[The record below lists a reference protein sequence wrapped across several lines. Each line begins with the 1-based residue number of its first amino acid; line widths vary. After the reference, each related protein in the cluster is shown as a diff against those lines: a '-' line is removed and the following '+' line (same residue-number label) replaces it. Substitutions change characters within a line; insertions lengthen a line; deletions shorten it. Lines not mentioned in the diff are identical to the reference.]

1 MRDSDPLMLTVPATE
16 RASSR
21 IRSIIEGSTVPEDPI
36 HSSNT
41 LEWLLRLE
49 PHADGAL
56 RIAAS
61 GHDIERAV
69 SSRRINK
76 ADFKSFDEFKA
87 AHAMNSA
94 RILAEILEEC
104 SVEKSVIEE
113 VFRLVCLH
121 ETGGDGRSDLLKE
134 ADSLSFFEVNL
145 PYYFARNRAD
155 TTFERGVWG
164 YKRLTRTSRET
175 VKKFTYEDERLD
187 TLIQQIATAVDE
199 GAEQTSPRP

>member
-1 MRDSDPLMLTVPATE
+1 MRDHDPLIPAVSAIEPLLT
-16 RASSR
+16 R
-21 IRSIIEGSTVPEDPI
+21 IRSIIEGSPVPEDLT
-36 HSSNT
+36 HSANT

-49 PHADGAL
+49 PHADEAL
-56 RIAAS
+56 QIAAF

-76 ADFKSFDEFKA
+76 ADFNSFDEFKA

-94 RILAEILEEC
+94 RILTEILEEG
-104 SVEKSVIEE
+104 SVEKSMIEE
-113 VFRLVCLH
+113 VFRLVRLH

-145 PYYFARNRAD
+145 PYYFARNSAD

-164 YKRLTRTSRET
+164 YKRLTRKSRET
-175 VKKFTYEDERLD
+175 VKKFKYADERLE
-187 TLIQQIATAVDE
+187 IMVQEIAGAVE
-199 GAEQTSPRP
+199 ESPE

>member
-1 MRDSDPLMLTVPATE
+1 VRNHDPLILTISAIEPVLT
-16 RASSR
+16 R
-21 IRSIIEGSTVPEDPI
+21 IRSIIEGSPVPEDLK
-36 HSSNT
+36 HSANT

-49 PHADGAL
+49 PHADEAL
-56 RIAAS
+56 RIAAF

-94 RILAEILEEC
+94 RIIVENLEEC
-104 SVEKSVIEE
+104 SVEKSMIEE

-121 ETGGDGRSDLLKE
+121 ETGGDERSDLLKE

-145 PYYFARNRAD
+145 PYYFARNSTD

-164 YKRLTRTSRET
+164 YKRLTRKSRDT
-175 VKKFTYEDERLD
+175 VKKFRYADERLD
-187 TLIQQIATAVDE
+187 ILVRQIAMAVEE
-199 GAEQTSPRP
+199 GAEQTSLKS

>member
-1 MRDSDPLMLTVPATE
+1 MRAVPL
-16 RASSR
+16 
-21 IRSIIEGSTVPEDPI
+21 PEDLK
-36 HSSNT
+36 HSANT

-49 PHADGAL
+49 PHADEAL
-56 RIAAS
+56 RIAAF

-94 RILAEILEEC
+94 RILVEILEEC
-104 SVEKSVIEE
+104 SIEKSVIEE

-121 ETGGDGRSDLLKE
+121 ETGGDERSDLLKD

-145 PYYFARNRAD
+145 PYYFARN
-155 TTFERGVWG
+155 TTEATFQRGVWG
-164 YKRLTRTSRET
+164 YKRLTRKSRKT
-175 VKKFTYEDERLD
+175 VKKFKYPDQRLD
-187 TLIQQIATAVDE
+187 TLVQQIAAAVEE
-199 GAEQTSPRP
+199 GAEQASLKR

>member
-1 MRDSDPLMLTVPATE
+1 VRDPGPPISTVRATE

-49 PHADGAL
+49 LHADEAL
-56 RIAAS
+56 RIAAL
-61 GHDIERAV
+61 GHDVERAV

-87 AHAMNSA
+87 AHAKNSS
-94 RILAEILEEC
+94 RILVEILEEC
-104 SVEKSVIEE
+104 GTEKSVIEE

-121 ETGGDGRSDLLKE
+121 ETGGDERSDLLKD
-134 ADSLSFFEVNL
+134 ADSLSFFDVNL
-145 PYYFARNRAD
+145 PYYFARNSVDA
-155 TTFERGVWG
+155 TFERGVWG
-164 YKRLTRTSRET
+164 YKRLTRESRET
-175 VKKFTYEDERLD
+175 VKNFKYADERLD
-187 TLIQQIATAVDE
+187 ILVREIARVVE
-199 GAEQTSPRP
+199 ESSE